1 MTDFFLLLMLPGAGD
16 ELQGIKR
23 GIVEMADAIAI
34 NKADR
39 QSEKWIQKA
48 VQEYKSALRLFPS
61 SKSGWQPKL
70 RTCSAL
76 EKTGITEI
84 WRMIQSYV
92 TITRENGFF
101 EQNRNDQALHWMI
114 ELIHHELREDF
125 YRDSAVS
132 SAIHKTKQEVKKGQ
146 LSSYKAARKLLDIYS
161 NTQE

>member
-1 MTDFFLLLMLPGAGD
+1 MVDFFLLLMLPGAGD

-34 NKADR
+34 NKTDS
-39 QSEKWIQKA
+39 QSEKQVQKA
-48 VQEYKSALRLFPS
+48 VQEYKSALRLFAS

-76 EKTGITEI
+76 EKTGISEI
-84 WRMIQSYV
+84 WQMIQSYI
-92 TITRENGFF
+92 TITQENGFF
-101 EQNRNDQALHWMI
+101 EQNRNEQALHWMF

-132 SAIHKTKQEVKKGQ
+132 RALHKTKVEVKEGQ
-146 LSSYKAARKLLDIYS
+146 LSSFKAARKLLGIYS